1 MSAKIQSYIIC
12 GTPRSG
18 STLICEMLA
27 ASGVAG
33 RPNSYFR
40 PQDIAWWA
48 EKWGVSLVDGIE
60 TPDFDRAYLD
70 AMRREGSAGTGIL
83 GLRIMYSSLVEAER
97 RLNRAAGG
105 ERGAAE
111 ALDEAFG
118 PLLYIHLSR
127 QDKLGQA
134 VSLARAEQT
143 GLWHLRADG
152 SVLEGGDVQPEP
164 RYDGPRIAGIL
175 GELERDDA
183 AWSEYFARHALK
195 PMRLTYEGVTADPQK
210 ALGGI
215 LGRLGL
221 DPAVAET
228 LPTPTAKMADG
239 LSAEWVARFQR
250 EAGKA

>member
-48 EKWGVSLVDGIE
+48 EQWGVSLVDGVE

-70 AMRREGSAGTGIL
+70 AMRREGSAGTGVL
-83 GLRIMYSSLVEAER
+83 GLRIMYSSLGEAER

-105 ERGAAE
+105 DRSAAE

-118 PLLYIHLSR
+118 SVLYIHLSR

-152 SVLEGGDVQPEP
+152 SVLEGEDVQPEP
-164 RYDGPRIAGIL
+164 RYDGARIAAIL
-175 GELERDDA
+175 EELERDDA
-183 AWSEYFARHALK
+183 AWGEYFARHALK
-195 PMRLTYEGVTADPQK
+195 PMQLTYEGVTANPQK

-215 LGRLGL
+215 LGQLGL
-221 DPAVAET
+221 DPAIAET

>member
-48 EKWGVSLVDGIE
+48 EQWGVSLVDGIE
-60 TPDFDRAYLD
+60 TPDFDRAYLE
-70 AMRREGSAGTGIL
+70 AVRREGSAGTGVL
-83 GLRIMYSSLVEAER
+83 GLRIMYSSLVEAEG
-97 RLNRAAGG
+97 RLNRASGVD
-105 ERGAAE
+105 RSAAE

-118 PLLYIHLSR
+118 PVLYIHLSR

-152 SVLEGGDVQPEP
+152 SVLEGEDVQPEP
-164 RYDGPRIAGIL
+164 RYDGARIAAIL
-175 GELERDDA
+175 EELERDDA
-183 AWSEYFARHALK
+183 AWGEYFARHALK
-195 PMRLTYEGVTADPQK
+195 PMRLTYEGVTANPQK

-221 DPAVAET
+221 DPAMAET
-228 LPTPTAKMADG
+228 LATPTAKMADG
-239 LSAEWVARFQR
+239 LSAEWVARFKR

>member
-1 MSAKIQSYIIC
+1 MTDTPRAYIIC

-40 PQDIAWWA
+40 PQDVAWWA
-48 EKWGVSLVDGIE
+48 GQWGVSLADGIE
-60 TPDFDRAYLD
+60 TPAFDRAYLE
-70 AMRREGSAGTGIL
+70 AMRKEGSAGTGVL
-83 GLRIMYSSLVEAER
+83 GIRIMYSSLIEAER
-97 RLNRAAGG
+97 RLNRAAGVAG
-105 ERGAAE
+105 SAAE
-111 ALDEAFG
+111 ALRQAFG

-164 RYDGPRIAGIL
+164 RYDGTRIAAVL

-183 AWSEYFARHALK
+183 AWDDYFAEHGLQ
-195 PMRLTYEGVTADPQK
+195 PLRLTYEGVTAGPQQALADILV
-210 ALGGI
+210 ALGA
-215 LGRLGL
+215 
-221 DPAVAET
+221 DPSVAAT
-228 LPTPTAKMADG
+228 LPVPTARMADG
-239 LSAEWVARFQR
+239 LSAKWVARFER
-250 EAGKA
+250 ERA

>member
-60 TPDFDRAYLD
+60 TVGFDLAYLE
-70 AMRREGSAGTGIL
+70 ALRREGSAGTGVL

-97 RLNRAAGG
+97 RLNRAAGVV
-105 ERGAAE
+105 RGAKD
-111 ALDEAFG
+111 ALDQAFG
-118 PLLYIHLSR
+118 PVLYIHLSR

-152 SVLEGGDVQPEP
+152 SVLEGGEVQPEP
-164 RYDGPRIAGIL
+164 RYDGARIGAIL
-175 GELERDDA
+175 DELERDDA
-183 AWSEYFARHALK
+183 AWGDYFAGNALA
-195 PMRLTYEGVTADPQK
+195 PLRLSYEGVTAGPQQ
-210 ALGGI
+210 ALGEI
-215 LGRLGL
+215 LSRLGL
-221 DPAVAET
+221 EPAIAAT
-228 LPTPTAKMADG
+228 LPTPTAKMADR
-239 LSAEWVARFQR
+239 LSAQWAARFR
-250 EAGKA
+250 RDAGRV